1 MPARVY
7 RPSFRQLLLAAFLLI
22 SGLLAA
28 ASLGG
33 LLTLERLAAQSRA
46 AAQHA
51 GELNAAVQHIGE
63 RRIEMERAARQFLVL
78 EDPGLRQ
85 RFVDAASEAQTLL
98 RQIEQ
103 QLPPPGAQALAW
115 RARLA
120 LIRARLDQAPP
131 RGAARLLEAELT
143 ADFRDLEALTAAL
156 AEQVRLASEARNAE
170 LQARLESGRA
180 RVGQQVLAA
189 IVLALAASL
198 AFGIWLTR
206 PLRRLEQAIV
216 DLGENRLDR
225 SVDIRGPSD
234 LRSLGRRLDWL
245 RLRLSELDADKARFL
260 RHVSHELK
268 TPLAAL
274 REGVALLEDG
284 VAGALSAD
292 QREIARILSQNTA
305 ALQRQI
311 EDLLRFNAA
320 AFEARQLQRRPTELA
335 ALIRGKVD
343 EQRLQWQARQL
354 LIEIDGGPLVADVDP
369 DKLATALGNLLSNAI
384 RFSPQRGGIRF
395 LLSTQPGHIDIDICD
410 QGPGIAA
417 SDRARIFE
425 PFYRGERQPEDAL
438 RGSGI
443 GLSIVQE
450 YVAAHGGRIALLPSS
465 LGAHFRITLLHA
477 SVA

>member
-1 MPARVY
+1 MPALVY

-22 SGLLAA
+22 AGLLAA

-33 LLTLERLAAQSRA
+33 LLTLERLATQSRS

-51 GELNAAVQHIGE
+51 GELNAAVQHLGE

-78 EDPGLRQ
+78 EDPGLRL
-85 RFVDAASEAQTLL
+85 RFDEAAADAQSVLQ
-98 RQIEQ
+98 QMEQ
-103 QLPPPGAQALAW
+103 QLQLPNAQAAPW

-131 RGAARLLEAELT
+131 RGAARLLEPELA

-156 AEQVRLASEARNAE
+156 AEQVRLATEARSSE
-170 LQARLESGRA
+170 LQQRLESGRS

-189 IVLALAASL
+189 IVLALLAAL

-216 DLGENRLDR
+216 DLGENRLER

-245 RLRLSELDADKARFL
+245 RLRLNELDADKARFL

-320 AFEARQLQRRPTELA
+320 AFEARDLRRRPTELA
-335 ALIRGKVD
+335 GLIRAKVD

-384 RFSPQRGGIRF
+384 RFSPHRAGIRF
-395 LLSTQPGHIDIDICD
+395 VLSTQPEGIVIDISD

-417 SDRARIFE
+417 ADLARIFE

-438 RGSGI
+438 RGTGI
-443 GLSIVQE
+443 GLSIVRE
-450 YVAAHGGRIALLPSS
+450 YVAAHGGRVDLLPSR
-465 LGAHFRITLLHA
+465 LGAHFRITLPHA
-477 SVA
+477 FA